1 MIDPHK
7 IKAITFDLD
16 DTLWPIAPTIAH
28 ADQALA
34 SWLAAHAPRTA
45 ALSADM
51 ELRREIRTLIEARH
65 PQRCHDLS
73 FLRLESIRE
82 TLRRAGEADH
92 LAESAFEV
100 FFAARN
106 QVFLFQGV
114 VDALSRLAVRY
125 PLVAVSNGN
134 ADVFRTPVG
143 PYFQASVSARDCGV
157 AKPDPRIFEAAAQ
170 RLALPPQAVLHV
182 GDDALADAVG
192 ARAVG
197 MQAVWVNAH
206 ARDWPHHSSPPLTV
220 SEVTQL
226 CDHLLT

>member
-1 MIDPHK
+1 MIDPTQIH
-7 IKAITFDLD
+7 AITFDLD

-28 ADQALA
+28 ADQVLA
-34 SWLAAHAPRTA
+34 EWLTTHAPQTA
-45 ALSADM
+45 RLSANL
-51 ELRREIRTLIEARH
+51 EARREIRALIDARH
-65 PQRCHDLS
+65 PERSHDLS
-73 FLRLESIRE
+73 FLRLASIRE
-82 TLRRAGEADH
+82 SLRRAGEAEH
-92 LAESAFEV
+92 LAEAAFEA

-106 QVFLFQGV
+106 QVFVFDGV
-114 VDALSRLAVRY
+114 VQALSRLAARY

-157 AKPDPRIFEAAAQ
+157 AKPDPRIFEAAARQ
-170 RLALPPQAVLHV
+170 LGLPPQSVLHV

-197 MQAVWVNAH
+197 MQAVWVNTH
-206 ARDWPHHSSPPLTV
+206 ARDWTHDSPQPLTL

-226 CDHLLT
+226 CDHLLP

>member
-34 SWLAAHAPRTA
+34 GWLTTHAPQTA
-45 ALSADM
+45 ELSANL
-51 ELRREIRTLIEARH
+51 ELRHEIRCLIETRY
-65 PQRCHDLS
+65 PERSHDLS

-82 TLRRAGEADH
+82 TLRRAGETAD
-92 LAESAFEV
+92 LAETAFEV

-106 QVFLFQGV
+106 QVFLFDGV
-114 VDALSRLAVRY
+114 VDAVSRLAAHY

-134 ADVFRTPVG
+134 ADVFRTPLG

-157 AKPDPRIFEAAAQ
+157 AKPDPRIFQAAAQ

-197 MQAVWVNAH
+197 MQTVWVNAH
-206 ARDWPHHSSPPLTV
+206 ARDWPHDSAQPLTV

-226 CDHLLT
+226 CHHLLT